1 MDSRRDR
8 GSEGQEKTHARVDRV
23 LANSGATTEGFA
35 EPRGWS
41 LKWDGPSL
49 PEDEDTEQESAPSL
63 NADVR

>member
-1 MDSRRDR
+1 MASR
-8 GSEGQEKTHARVDRV
+8 SERKREGKGKASRQAERV

-49 PEDEDTEQESAPSL
+49 PEDEETEQGAAPSSE
-63 NADVR
+63 ASAR

>member
-1 MDSRRDR
+1 MGSR
-8 GSEGQEKTHARVDRV
+8 SEKKAEGKGKARRQAERV

-49 PEDEDTEQESAPSL
+49 PEDEEMEQEAAPSSE
-63 NADVR
+63 ADAR